1 VGGSS
6 SNYTQTAGTTT
17 VNGTLTGS
25 GAPILDLN
33 GGNLYG
39 TGTVND
45 AVVDAATITPGSATT
60 TGKLQFN
67 GTYAQNTGGAL
78 DVTIGGTTAGT
89 QYDQLN
95 VSSTASLNGTLNIKL
110 ASGYTPAV
118 GNTFDILN
126 ASSIT
131 GNFSTVTGLSINGS
145 EHFTVTTV
153 SGDEIVLTVV
163 SGAATASSVNLTQL
177 RHAGAVHGGRYGL
190 GVYSGPRPWSG
201 AIAPRIPQITPALG
215 RQPMGVQGF
224 RPKDELGSVPAPLA
238 AAGTG
243 AAGGTGSMGIAPV
256 SAAAYNS
263 MAAMNH
269 MRFECGVD
277 VNALL
282 KTSPRRLLKALWSSP
297 DSPNAVNIGYMA
309 LTTR

>member
-1 VGGSS
+1 MGGSNS
-6 SNYTQTAGTTT
+6 TYTQTAGTTT

-39 TGTVND
+39 TGTVDD

-60 TGKLQFN
+60 TGKLQVN

-95 VSSTASLNGTLNIKL
+95 VSSTAGLNGTLNIKL

-131 GNFSTVTGLSINGS
+131 GNFSTITGLSINGG

-153 SGDEIVLTVV
+153 SGDEIVLTV
-163 SGAATASSVNLTQL
+163 
-177 RHAGAVHGGRYGL
+177 
-190 GVYSGPRPWSG
+190 
-201 AIAPRIPQITPALG
+201 
-215 RQPMGVQGF
+215 
-224 RPKDELGSVPAPLA
+224 
-238 AAGTG
+238 
-243 AAGGTGSMGIAPV
+243 GIAPV

-277 VNALL
+277 VNVLR
-282 KTSPRRLLKALWSSP
+282 KTSPRRLLKALCRQYRLHGADDAVRIPWGRRSYGVVCLAERGADHKKAMVCPTGTTANPAAKQTRDPPAPRAAPECNWPPAIPSRAARPRRYTSP
-297 DSPNAVNIGYMA
+297 DRW
-309 LTTR
+309 L